1 MSATDILGKIGE
13 KVGTQIKSIS
23 TDLQNNFATK
33 VSLGQATSGLTDA
46 TAAITDLENTKASQV
61 SLNNYASGSSVFSL
75 IKGTRAELGELKVTG
90 EMTVINTQTVEVS
103 DNIIE
108 LNKAENGA
116 ETAQTSGLE
125 INRGTDEDKARFI
138 WNDTQSDFSLLL
150 GDTMANLNA
159 DSVIANLTGNVTGTL
174 TGSVDASAQGESVA
188 VGSGSAFTINEV
200 ALGDYATFEAA
211 FNSALS

>member
-46 TAAITDLENTKASQV
+46 TSAITDLENTKASQV

-75 IKGTRAELGELKVTG
+75 IKGTRAELGELQVTG
-90 EMTVINTQTVEVS
+90 KMTVINTQTVEVS

-108 LNKAENGA
+108 LNKAANGA
-116 ETAQTSGLE
+116 ETAQTSGIE
-125 INRGTDEDKARFI
+125 INRGTDEDKAKFI

-174 TGSVDASAQGESVA
+174 TGSVDASAQGQSVA
-188 VGSGSAFTINEV
+188 VGSGSAFTINDV
-200 ALGDYATFEAA
+200 ALGDYATFETA